1 MLIYSVSDS
10 LSLANV
16 YIIGLDRAL
25 ANMTYEMADL
35 YFKTLW

>member
-1 MLIYSVSDS
+1 MLIYSVSKFSKCVYYRADH
-10 LSLANV
+10 LS
-16 YIIGLDRAL
+16 L